1 MQPAPQSAIKRL
13 GHDFH
18 LNLEIEPKNRFFQK
32 RPRIE
37 RFGRQRPQ
45 ARRLTIGDLE
55 LGGLAELLNVALL
68 VELVG
73 LLVVDEEVGGAGA
86 TGPLVVQSLVLRF
99 LKGLLNYE
107 IQILASV
114 TRWSAPANRIP
125 AAVQLKLLKSPERAV
140 YLQLDTLVA

>member
-1 MQPAPQSAIKRL
+1 MRVFILTVGDNELVRL
-13 GHDFH
+13 AKLF
-18 LNLEIEPKNRFFQK
+18 NF
-32 RPRIE
+32 
-37 RFGRQRPQ
+37 
-45 ARRLTIGDLE
+45 T
-55 LGGLAELLNVALL
+55 LL
-68 VELVG
+68 VHSVG

-114 TRWSAPANRIP
+114 TRWSAPANSIP
-125 AAVQLKLLKSPERAV
+125 AAVQIKLPKSPERAV